1 MENMKKCK
9 KCQGRVIEDLIDY
22 KTEILGEDIV
32 IAKVDGFRCL
42 ECGYTEIDK
51 TILKGLENKILDK
64 KLELQKE
71 KIKKYKTIT
80 INNVRRIRESKK
92 IPQKKIGEALGY
104 SEQRFGAIER
114 NDNTPIITTSLQI
127 AEALEV
133 PMEELYQL
141 KYVTKAFYDTIKN
154 LTAIEIKNE
163 DGVVTDI
170 EFKVIDDLVEVNKQ
184 FYDLEEEINK
194 KMEILR
200 NLKKTDAHYKDIK
213 QTEKEIRELKKD
225 KKGKKNKNLELT
237 EEEKKALIKK
247 KQERIANFSKYP
259 SVVDINNKEDE
270 IKELKRK
277 KNNILKKKREIENKE
292 NCILKQSQCIDGEIF
307 EILKNKYSKEYNT
320 MYE

>member
-1 MENMKKCK
+1 MKKCK